1 MGKIKL
7 RIKKLDLKE
16 RVHLLNKLANI
27 GNEYTIV
34 PILVSVLIS
43 VLLSVLIHGIPEV
56 KEDYVRL
63 ITSVWDCL
71 MITGSATFIFSFVL
85 YSFRVLGE
93 LDIACAGNID
103 KLDILKYVLIGFVGL
118 LVTFNMINIDNTL
131 FLKIVGAL
139 SILSYVALRVLVVRL
154 RKEILYS

>member
-16 RVHLLNKLANI
+16 RVQLLNKLANI

-56 KEDYVRL
+56 KEDYIRL
-63 ITSVWDCL
+63 L
-71 MITGSATFIFSFVL
+71 
-85 YSFRVLGE
+85 
-93 LDIACAGNID
+93 N
-103 KLDILKYVLIGFVGL
+103 
-118 LVTFNMINIDNTL
+118 
-131 FLKIVGAL
+131 
-139 SILSYVALRVLVVRL
+139 
-154 RKEILYS
+154 